1 MPDQQK
7 TEQQVKQILS
17 ILEKA
22 FRQLSSRR
30 VISVIAILAAALF
43 SGFIF
48 LIIAEKSLY
57 LPGTLKSISLL
68 VIFLLASGA
77 AFWFYRNLEKPS
89 FRNFYEDLLQH
100 ADKKSTLNAID
111 LYLDKKQ
118 HQSRFYLAALS
129 SNLDEA
135 DTAELDGYAKS
146 YLSRQKINRFY
157 KTSVSFCIASLVF
170 FISVAA
176 INQAETLRTLHFWS
190 GYVKPNPFSY
200 SIAPADTTIEHG
212 SSVQVNIRFADNRV
226 PGNVTLEFKT
236 GMEEEYRQRLMQPL
250 DANSFVSPEI
260 DLINDITYRVEMDG
274 FLSGEY
280 SVIVQLQPRFDELA
294 ATITPPSYTGLST
307 NRLEYPFTQVNLYP
321 GSTLFFEGKT
331 NQPVDSIALNRNGT
345 SVNMEVSPSGDNS
358 YSLRVLPENPDTLRF
373 EMVNNEGLKN
383 RNPYRTVINIRDDQY
398 PVVVIREPA
407 GTVMVT
413 DPGLIDIFYQATDD
427 FGLTRAELHWQHQR
441 AFVERAGSGSKSLDR
456 PRNGRVE
463 QIRWDLGQFDLRPRD
478 QLAFTIRVWDNDE
491 VSGYKMGE
499 SQQIVIQVPS
509 LSEYF
514 DELDNRERD
523 IQGELDQISD
533 NFNTMEQEYKEF
545 LDRMIQNPEGGF
557 EESQMLED
565 IQERQGMIDEAV
577 RDLNEKFDRMRSEIE
592 SNDRISDETRSAYQE
607 LQQLMSE
614 LDDPALR
621 EAMEELQRAIENL
634 SPHDLERA
642 LENVSFNE
650 QLYRERIERTV
661 ELFKRL
667 KMNSDLDKLARQYE
681 DMADRML
688 MDHDSDTDELSQEL
702 DNIQQDLDQV
712 SSQLDQLD
720 QNPPRRSEET
730 LMQLKEEGQR
740 ELENIREQLRD
751 LMNRVN
757 ESESGEQ
764 VSESGANDGE
774 NGQNGDNGENRPAGQ
789 IQEQQQQIG
798 QQMQAE
804 AERFRQSIQ
813 QMSGQQLNVNILALQ
828 RSLYTLLEL
837 SNMQEY
843 LTHTASDTRNRSQGF
858 VDLARIQKNV
868 SDQFSIVA
876 DTLFQVSAELPGVP
890 NQINRKK
897 LEVEQRLEQTMEQM
911 VDRNQR
917 GSSIATRESLGGI
930 NDLASM
936 IASLTDQLMDQ
947 QNGGMGSGMSMQQMI
962 QQLQN
967 MSGDQQMLNQQ
978 LQDLINDL
986 QGDRLTRDQ
995 SERLDQIARQQNEI
1009 RRQIQELQQSGA
1021 LDQGDRM
1028 LSELQRMIEEMED
1041 SINDMRGGITDPLM
1055 VQRQQNILSRML
1067 NAEESLQQRGEE
1079 DEREGTTR
1087 LEYERV
1093 LPPDMTLEELQQ
1105 EIRARMQDPNYTRFS
1120 EQYQRL
1126 IERYFEQLRRLEEQL
1141 VQ

>member
-1 MPDQQK
+1 MPDQK
-7 TEQQVKQILS
+7 KAEYHIQQIIS

-22 FRQLSSRR
+22 HQKLSSRR
-30 VISVIAILAAALF
+30 WIAVISALGAVFF
-43 SGFIF
+43 SGFILLILAEANIYLSVLSKTISLVAIIF
-48 LIIAEKSLY
+48 LSAGAGIFLFKSLIR
-57 LPGTLKSISLL
+57 S
-68 VIFLLASGA
+68 
-77 AFWFYRNLEKPS
+77 S
-89 FRNFYEDLLQH
+89 FRRFYEDFFQSTGQ
-100 ADKKSTLNAID
+100 KSILSAVD

-118 HQSRFYLAALS
+118 HQSRFFLAALS
-129 SNLDEA
+129 SNIEGTDFSVLSGQ
-135 DTAELDGYAKS
+135 LKN
-146 YLSRQKINRFY
+146 YLHRQQSNKFY
-157 KTSVSFCIASLVF
+157 KASVTGFILSLTI
-170 FISVAA
+170 FIFVAA
-176 INQAETLRTLHFWS
+176 LKPGETQRTLHFWS
-190 GYVKPNPFSY
+190 EYTQPNPFTY
-200 SIAPADTTIEHG
+200 IIAPADTTIELG
-212 SSVQVNIRFADNRV
+212 SSVLVNIQFTDNRL
-226 PGNVTLEFKT
+226 PDNVTLEFKT
-236 GMEEEYRQRLMQPL
+236 GVEEEFRQRQMRPS
-250 DANSFVSPEI
+250 DANRFISPEI

-274 FLSGEY
+274 FLSEEY
-280 SVIVQLQPRFDELA
+280 SVRAQLQPRFDELT
-294 ATITPPSYTGLST
+294 ATVLPPSYTGLSQ
-307 NRLEYPFTQVNLYP
+307 NRLEYPFSQVNLYP
-321 GSTLFFEGKT
+321 GSTVRFEGRT
-331 NQPVDSIALNRNGT
+331 NQPVDSVSLISNVYSENMDTEDSKGNRFT
-345 SVNMEVSPSGDNS
+345 LSIQPV
-358 YSLRVLPENPDTLRF
+358 NPDTLRF

-383 RNPYRTVINIRDDQY
+383 RNPYRTVVNLREDQY
-398 PVVVIREPA
+398 PVVVIQEPT

-413 DPGLIDIFYQATDD
+413 DPGNMIIIYQATDD

-441 AFVERAGSGSKSLDR
+441 AFVEQAQTGTKTLDR
-456 PRNGRVE
+456 PRIGRME
-463 QIRWDLGQFDLRPRD
+463 QVDWDLRQHELRPRD
-478 QLAFTIRVWDNDE
+478 QLTFTIRVWDNDGF
-491 VSGYKMGE
+491 SGYKMSE
-499 SQQIVIQVPS
+499 SQQVVIQVPS

-514 DELDNRERD
+514 DELDSRERD
-523 IQGELDQISD
+523 IQGELEQISE
-533 NFNTMEQEYKEF
+533 NFDSMEQEYQEF
-545 LDRMIQNPEGGF
+545 LERMKQNPEGGF
-557 EESQMLED
+557 EESQILED
-565 IQERQGMIDEAV
+565 IQERQDMMDEAV
-577 RDLNEKFDRMRSEIE
+577 RNLNEKFDRMRSEIE
-592 SNDRISDETRSAYQE
+592 GNDRISDETRRAYQE
-607 LQQLMSE
+607 LQQLMRE

-621 EAMEELQRAIENL
+621 EAMEELQRALENL
-634 SPHDLERA
+634 STQDLERA

-650 QLYRERIERTV
+650 QLYRERIERTA

-681 DMADRML
+681 DMAERIL
-688 MDHDSDTDELSQEL
+688 RDEETTTEQLSQDLET
-702 DNIQQDLDQV
+702 IQEDLDHV
-712 SSQLDQLD
+712 SDQLDQLD
-720 QNPPRRSEET
+720 QNPPRRSEEN
-730 LMQLKEEGQR
+730 LRRLKEDGQR
-740 ELENIREQLRD
+740 ELQSIREQLRD
-751 LMNRVN
+751 LMDQLN
-757 ESESGEQ
+757 ESEPGEQ
-764 VSESGANDGE
+764 NGEDSENGANGE
-774 NGQNGDNGENRPAGQ
+774 SSPPGQMQ
-789 IQEQQQQIG
+789 QQQQQIG

-843 LTHTASDTRNRSQGF
+843 LTQTASDTRNRSQGF
-858 VDLARIQKNV
+858 VDLTRIQKNV

-897 LEVEQRLEQTMEQM
+897 LEVEQRLGRTMEQM
-911 VDRNQR
+911 VERSQR
-917 GSSIATRESLGGI
+917 GSSISTRESLGGI
-930 NDLASM
+930 NDLTSM
-936 IASLTDQLMDQ
+936 IASLIDQLMNQ

-986 QGDRLTRDQ
+986 QGDRLTREQ

-1009 RRQIQELQQSGA
+1009 RRQLQELQHSGA

-1028 LSELQRMIEEMED
+1028 LSELQRMLEDVED

-1093 LPPDMTLEELQQ
+1093 LPPDITLEELQQ

-1126 IERYFEQLRRLEEQL
+1126 IERYFEQLRRLEDQL